1 MKEFAIAVS
10 VVYIASLILAVADAP
25 ERAANAPW
33 PPQAPPVQAPTPIE
47 GSGTDVESAQQ
58 LAIESSCFD

>member
-1 MKEFAIAVS
+1 M
-10 VVYIASLILAVADAP
+10 AVADAP